1 MDLWRSEF
9 GADASIAGKRVILN
23 RIPFTVIGVAPPG
36 FQGSDPIPSQFWAPV
51 NLQSSLFREPDCLAD
66 DSQSWLGL
74 LGRSK
79 RGISTKQTRDD
90 LGVIAGQIGH
100 SQLGQ
105 TAVKWSH
112 APHKNWRIRNE

>member
-1 MDLWRSEF
+1 MDLWRSAF
-9 GADASIAGKRVILN
+9 GADASSAGKRVILN

-51 NLQSSLFREPDCLAD
+51 NLQSSLLREPIVLPTILKAGSDCWDA
-66 DSQSWLGL
+66 
-74 LGRSK
+74 RCV
-79 RGISTKQTRDD
+79 RAD

>member
-1 MDLWRSEF
+1 MDLWRSEC

-79 RGISTKQTRDD
+79 RGISTKRSEEHTSELQ
-90 LGVIAGQIGH
+90 
-100 SQLGQ
+100 SQSNL
-105 TAVKWSH
+105 VC
-112 APHKNWRIRNE
+112 RL

>member
-1 MDLWRSEF
+1 MSNLASVRHENCGF
-9 GADASIAGKRVILN
+9 RKACATRRADPLPDRAGYDRRAL
-23 RIPFTVIGVAPPG
+23 
-36 FQGSDPIPSQFWAPV
+36 
-51 NLQSSLFREPDCLAD
+51 LLREPDRLAD

-79 RGISTKQTRDD
+79 RGISTKQTRAD

-112 APHKNWRIRNE
+112 APHTNWRIPKE